1 MVIMRGYMAEGV
13 SMAEWVATAIMR
25 GYMAEGVS
33 MAEWVATAIM
43 NDGPYMS
50 LR

>member
-1 MVIMRGYMAEGV
+1 MAEGV